1 MAVGTG
7 FAQLFRS
14 VGQVR
19 SIASAIEPVQATTW
33 CRSPAWL
40 YLRRFSSR
48 FSIGNFEN
56 EFKGLDQMRYPKIK
70 TPTFIYLT
78 IFPFTDH

>member
-7 FAQLFRS
+7 FGQLFKS

-19 SIASAIEPVQATTW
+19 SIASVVEPVRATTR

-40 YLRRFSSR
+40 YPRRFSSR

-56 EFKGLDQMRYPKIK
+56 EFKGPDQMRYPKIK

-78 IFPFTDH
+78 VFPFTDH